1 MKKQLKQLKK
11 TINLAEND
19 PSCRYT
25 TEEIR
30 YMKTRYRQ
38 LRNYVRTATKMQ
50 QNGFGFD
57 IPAEFQND
65 GPEN

>member
-11 TINLAEND
+11 TIELAEND

-38 LRNYVRTATKMQ
+38 LRNYIRTATKMQ

-57 IPAEFQND
+57 IPAEFVGNES
-65 GPEN
+65 EN